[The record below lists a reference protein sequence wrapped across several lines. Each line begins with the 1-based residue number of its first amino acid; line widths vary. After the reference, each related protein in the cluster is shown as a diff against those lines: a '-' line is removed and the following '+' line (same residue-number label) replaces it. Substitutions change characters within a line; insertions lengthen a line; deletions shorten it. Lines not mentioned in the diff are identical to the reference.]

1 MRLRPA
7 LLLPVVLASLGLT
20 ITALGNQ
27 NSAGDSAASTP
38 APATEP
44 IVASTPTNPQRR
56 YPRVPADDQ
65 AAAELLLSV

>member
-27 NSAGDSAASTP
+27 NRAGDSAASTP

-44 IVASTPTNPQRR
+44 IVASAPPPPP
-56 YPRVPADDQ
+56 PR
-65 AAAELLLSV
+65 